1 MVSHHDFSEEKHTFM
16 ATKEWLQ
23 MVLLAFLRAKKT
35 EHLVV
40 QNTRTR
46 TVDVAVMKRS
56 LEDGGAMMGKHM
68 PWTSKNAP
76 LVI

>member
-1 MVSHHDFSEEKHTFM
+1 VTSNGTPSIFAGKN
-16 ATKEWLQ
+16 A
-23 MVLLAFLRAKKT
+23 

-68 PWTSKNAP
+68 P
-76 LVI
+76 

>member
-1 MVSHHDFSEEKHTFM
+1 
-16 ATKEWLQ
+16 

-68 PWTSKNAP
+68 PWTSKMHHW
-76 LVI
+76 